1 MAMKSSFRPR
11 ARLVAILGEHLI
23 SDQAVGLIELV
34 KNCYDA
40 DATEVAVELLDLD
53 NPDQTAVVITDNG
66 CGMSLQDVTGKW
78 LSPAVDHK
86 EKSKQAR
93 VRTPLGR
100 LPIGEKGVGRFAAHQ
115 MGRRLELVTRAKGK
129 PEVVLEL
136 DWDEFDDGS
145 RFLDEVQFNV
155 REREP
160 ELLTGG
166 RTGTRLTIR
175 SARTP
180 WDKRLLSKVHRAL
193 RRLQSPLQDEENLQF
208 TIRLK
213 CPEYPEYENVD
224 VTDVLDRAHYEFRAL
239 VSADGKC
246 DFEYDCKHPAL
257 ARRSKTGTTDL
268 TQYAEEELQGE
279 EPQSGPFW
287 MNIYVWDRTKDYLQA
302 AGVSRQELDSQCGV
316 SLFRDGLRV
325 LPYGEPGDDWLFL
338 DQERIQAPAERI
350 GNNQII
356 GLIHVDQSNNLLLR
370 DKTNREGL
378 IENAAFL
385 DLRALARAAI
395 RLFTTYWKS
404 DRPRP
409 EHVERKKKGSV
420 QQARQIATSVR
431 ATASDE
437 IEVTIPVLDTA
448 DGHSDE
454 NGNDER
460 SAEIVVSQRRAIEAL
475 IDQLD
480 GVEHDMRSRDEKLDI
495 LLHLAATGLAAER
508 VVHEFGRQVVAACE
522 SLNKL
527 RSLTRGRGREAE
539 VVRAVENCLQTLR
552 NEFRVLAPYE
562 AVQRSQRAK
571 PVGIREAA
579 ELAMQLNRGTL
590 QEEGIEAAV
599 EGEAFEVRCRPA
611 SLVQVLDNLV
621 HNACYWTATVSKRA
635 VRRISVLID
644 ADDRR
649 VLVVDSGPGIH
660 DEAKGHMFDPFF
672 TMKAGGKGLGLYIS
686 AELATSCGG
695 VLRTAS
701 DEERLALP
709 EWAKGAAMVLEFRK
723 AAGGG

>member
-1 MAMKSSFRPR
+1 MPSNSAFRPR

-40 DATEVAVELLDLD
+40 DATEVTVELLSLD
-53 NPDQTAVVITDNG
+53 APEQTTVVITDNG
-66 CGMSLQDVTGKW
+66 CGMSLEDVTGNW

-86 EKSKQAR
+86 EKSKRAQ
-93 VRTPLGR
+93 VRTALGR

-115 MGRRLELVTRAKGK
+115 MGRRLELVTRAKGQ
-129 PEVVLEL
+129 PEVVLPL

-145 RFLDEVQFNV
+145 RFLDEVKFHV

-160 ELLTGG
+160 EVFTG
-166 RTGTRLTIR
+166 RKTGTQLTM
-175 SARTP
+175 RTTRAP

-193 RRLQSPLQDEENLQF
+193 RRLQSPLQGEEKFRF
-208 TIRLK
+208 TVRLK
-213 CPEYPEYENVD
+213 CPEYPEYENID
-224 VTDVLDRAHYEFRAL
+224 VTDVLDRAHYEFRVL
-239 VSADGKC
+239 VSADGVC
-246 DFEYDCKHPAL
+246 DFEYYCKHPAL
-257 ARRSKTGTTDL
+257 PRRSKSGTIDL

-287 MNIYVWDRTKDYLQA
+287 MNFYVWDRTKDHLQA
-302 AGVSRQELDSQCGV
+302 AGVSRQELDAQCGV

-356 GLIHVDQSNNLLLR
+356 GLIHVDQSNNLQLR

-409 EHVERKKKGSV
+409 EHSERKKGTV
-420 QQARQIATSVR
+420 QQARQIANSVKETTS
-431 ATASDE
+431 DD
-437 IEVTIPVLDTA
+437 IEVTIPSVDTA
-448 DGHSDE
+448 GDYTGG
-454 NGNDER
+454 NGE
-460 SAEIVVSQRRAIEAL
+460 SPQEVVVSQRRAVEVLIE
-475 IDQLD
+475 QLD
-480 GVEHDMRSRDEKLDI
+480 GVEHDMRTRDEKLEI

-508 VVHEFGRQVVAACE
+508 VAHEFGRQVVAACE
-522 SLNKL
+522 SLNSL
-527 RSLTRGRGREAE
+527 RTLTRGREREAE
-539 VVRAVENCLQTLR
+539 AVKAVENCLQTLR

-571 PVGIREAA
+571 PVSVREAA
-579 ELAMQLNRGTL
+579 ELALQLNRNL
-590 QEEGIEAAV
+590 LEEDGIESAV
-599 EGEAFEVRCRPA
+599 SGDDFEVRCRPA

-621 HNACYWTATVSKRA
+621 HNACYWTATVAKPA
-635 VRRISVLID
+635 VRRIEVFLD
-644 ADDRR
+644 ADEQRI
-649 VLVVDSGPGIH
+649 LVADSGPGIH
-660 DEAKGHMFDPFF
+660 DEAREHMFDPFF

-686 AELATSCGG
+686 AELAANFGG
-695 VLRTAS
+695 GLRTAS
-701 DEERLALP
+701 DEEQLSLP
-709 EWAKGAAMVLEFRK
+709 DWAKGAVMVLEFTP
-723 AAGGG
+723 AARDG

>member
-1 MAMKSSFRPR
+1 
-11 ARLVAILGEHLI
+11 LVAILGEHLI

-40 DATEVAVELLDLD
+40 DATEVTVELLNLD
-53 NPDQTAVVITDNG
+53 DPDRTTVFITDNG
-66 CGMSLQDVTGKW
+66 CGMSLEDVTGKW

-86 EKSKQAR
+86 ERSKRAQL
-93 VRTPLGR
+93 RTPLGR

-115 MGRRLELVTRAKGK
+115 MGRRLELVTRAKGQ
-129 PEVVLEL
+129 PEVVLQL

-145 RFLDEVQFNV
+145 RFLDEVRFHV

-160 ELLTGG
+160 EVFTG
-166 RTGTRLTIR
+166 RKTGTRLAMKSTR
-175 SARTP
+175 AP

-193 RRLQSPLQDEENLQF
+193 RRLQSPLQDEEEFQF
-208 TIRLK
+208 TVRLK
-213 CPEYPEYENVD
+213 CPEYPEYENID
-224 VTDVLDRAHYEFRAL
+224 VTDVLDRAHYEFRVL
-239 VSADGKC
+239 VSADGAC
-246 DFEYDCKHPAL
+246 DFEYYCKHPAL
-257 ARRSKTGTTDL
+257 SHRTKSGTTNL

-287 MNIYVWDRTKDYLQA
+287 MNFYVWDRTKDHLQA
-302 AGVSRQELDSQCGV
+302 AGVSRQELDGQCGV

-325 LPYGEPGDDWLFL
+325 LPYGDPGDDWLFL

-356 GLIHVDQSNNLLLR
+356 GLIHVDQSNNLQLR

-409 EHVERKKKGSV
+409 EHSERKKNGTV
-420 QQARQIATSVR
+420 QQARQIATSVKE
-431 ATASDE
+431 TASND
-437 IEVTIPVLDTA
+437 IEVTIPAGDTDRDHA
-448 DGHSDE
+448 GG
-454 NGNDER
+454 NGE
-460 SAEIVVSQRRAIEAL
+460 STGEVVVSQRRAVEVLIE
-475 IDQLD
+475 QLD
-480 GVEHDMRSRDEKLDI
+480 GVEHDMRTRDEKLEI

-522 SLNKL
+522 SLTTL
-527 RSLTRGRGREAE
+527 RTLTRGREREAE
-539 VVRAVENCLQTLR
+539 AVKAVENCLQTLR

-562 AVQRSQRAK
+562 AVQRSQRAT
-571 PVGIREAA
+571 PVSVREAA
-579 ELAMQLNRGTL
+579 ELALQLNRGLL
-590 QEEGIEAAV
+590 QEDGIESAV
-599 EGEAFEVRCRPA
+599 SGDDFEVRCRPA

-621 HNACYWTATVSKRA
+621 HNACYWTATVAKRA
-635 VRRISVLID
+635 VRRIELLLD
-644 ADDRR
+644 ADERR
-649 VLVVDSGPGIH
+649 IFVADSGPGIH
-660 DEAKGHMFDPFF
+660 DEAREHLFDPFF

-686 AELATSCGG
+686 AELVASFGG
-695 VLRTAS
+695 RLRPAF
-701 DEERLALP
+701 DEERVSLP
-709 EWAKGAAMVLEFRK
+709 DWAKGAVMVLEFTPK
-723 AAGGG
+723 ARD

>member
-1 MAMKSSFRPR
+1 
-11 ARLVAILGEHLI
+11 VAILGEHLI

-40 DATEVAVELLDLD
+40 DATEVTVDLLNLQD
-53 NPDQTAVVITDNG
+53 PDRTTVIVTDNG
-66 CGMSLQDVTGKW
+66 YGMSLQDVTEKW

-86 EKSKQAR
+86 ERSKQAQI
-93 VRTPLGR
+93 RTPLGR

-115 MGRRLELVTRAKGK
+115 MGRRQEMVTRA
-129 PEVVLEL
+129 PESLEVILEL

-155 REREP
+155 WAREP
-160 ELLTGG
+160 EVFTGR
-166 RTGTRLTIR
+166 RTGTRITMR

-180 WDKRLLSKVHRAL
+180 WDRRLLSKVHRAL
-193 RRLQSPLQDEENLQF
+193 RRLQSPLQDEEKFRF
-208 TIRLK
+208 TVQLK
-213 CPEYPEYENVD
+213 CPEFPEYENID

-239 VSADGKC
+239 MSADGEC
-246 DFEYDCKHPAL
+246 DFEYECKHPAL
-257 ARRSKTGTTDL
+257 PRRSKNGTTDL
-268 TQYAEEELQGE
+268 TQYAEDEMQGE
-279 EPQSGPFW
+279 QPQSGPFW
-287 MNIYVWDRTKDYLQA
+287 MNIYVWDRTKDHLQA
-302 AGVSRQELDSQCGV
+302 AGVSRQELDGQCGV

-395 RLFTTYWKS
+395 RLFTTYWKN
-404 DRPRP
+404 DRPRSEP
-409 EHVERKKKGSV
+409 AERRRKGSL
-420 QQARQIATSVR
+420 QQARQIATCVR
-431 ATASDE
+431 DSASDE
-437 IEVTIPVLDTA
+437 IEVTIPAGETTDNNA
-448 DGHSDE
+448 DPKG
-454 NGNDER
+454 NGEP
-460 SAEIVVSQRRAIEAL
+460 SEGILVSQRRAVEVL
-475 IDQLD
+475 IQQLD
-480 GVEHDMRSRDEKLDI
+480 GVEHDMRSRDEKLDV

-508 VVHEFGRQVVAACE
+508 VVHEFGRQVVAANE

-527 RSLTRGRGREAE
+527 RSFTRGREREAE
-539 VVRAVENCLQTLR
+539 AVNGVENCLQTLR

-571 PVGIREAA
+571 SVSVREAA
-579 ELAMQLNRGTL
+579 ELALQLNRGLL
-590 QEEGIEAAV
+590 QEGGIEAAV
-599 EGEAFEVRCRPA
+599 EGGDFEARCRPA

-621 HNACYWTATVSKRA
+621 HNACYWTGTVPKHA

-644 ADDRR
+644 ADERR
-649 VLVVDSGPGIH
+649 TLVVDSGPGIH
-660 DEAKGHMFDPFF
+660 EEAKEHMFDPFF

-686 AELATSCGG
+686 AELAAHCGG
-695 VLRTAS
+695 ALRTAS
-701 DEERLALP
+701 DEERLSLP
-709 EWAKGAAMVLEFRK
+709 DWAKGAAMVLEFK
-723 AAGGG
+723 SPASG